1 MVRLAET
8 DDANEKQVN
17 VFCFNKFDG
26 NTFKI
31 IHSTIVELGS
41 IERVVSRT
49 TTSTNHLLTTFNNG
63 SVMSISLD
71 NFQEIHTKL
80 STNEDRIFSADN
92 RLITVHGR
100 NLELNNFIDFFI
112 NT

>member
-1 MVRLAET
+1 MIRLADTEN
-8 DDANEKQVN
+8 ANEKQIN

-26 NTFKI
+26 NTFKV
-31 IHSTIVELGS
+31 IHSAIVELGAV
-41 IERVVSRT
+41 ERVVSKT

-80 STNEDRIFSADN
+80 SANEDHIFSADN

-112 NT
+112 HS

>member
-1 MVRLAET
+1 MIRLADTEI
-8 DDANEKQVN
+8 ASEKQIN

-26 NTFKI
+26 NTFKV
-31 IHSTIVELGS
+31 IHSAIVELGD
-41 IERVVSRT
+41 IERVVSKT

-80 STNEDRIFSADN
+80 TNNEDRIFSADN

-100 NLELNNFIDFFI
+100 NVEFNNFIDFFI
-112 NT
+112 HS